1 MPTNAPKPPPAPPR
15 PLTEGINHNIRGGVP
30 APDTATV
37 KPPPPP
43 PPPPK
48 KK

>member
-1 MPTNAPKPPPAPPR
+1 MAKEPNPSPSSRVAHKGVSPKPA
-15 PLTEGINHNIRGGVP
+15 V
-30 APDTATV
+30 AV

-48 KK
+48 KPD

>member
-1 MPTNAPKPPPAPPR
+1 MAKEPTPPPNKPVRLNDGVSPKPPSA
-15 PLTEGINHNIRGGVP
+15 
-30 APDTATV
+30 V

-48 KK
+48 KKD

>member
-1 MPTNAPKPPPAPPR
+1 MAKEPTPPPNKLEPLIEGVSPKPPSA
-15 PLTEGINHNIRGGVP
+15 
-30 APDTATV
+30 V

-48 KK
+48 KKD

>member
-1 MPTNAPKPPPAPPR
+1 MAKEPTPPLRKPEPLIEDVSPKPPSA
-15 PLTEGINHNIRGGVP
+15 
-30 APDTATV
+30 V

-48 KK
+48 KKD

>member
-1 MPTNAPKPPPAPPR
+1 MSTNAPKPPPK
-15 PLTEGINHNIRGGVP
+15 PLNDGVNRGAKGGVQTP
-30 APDTATV
+30 NKATV

>member
-1 MPTNAPKPPPAPPR
+1 MAKEPILAPGKPVDLEKGITPR
-15 PLTEGINHNIRGGVP
+15 RPS
-30 APDTATV
+30 AV

-48 KK
+48 QSRDAGDSDS